1 MELKKIAVTA
11 KNEGCSV
18 LKDVCSLLESLHIEV
33 IKPEYEPA
41 CGAYAVKAAEL
52 VSSGEA
58 DGAIVIG
65 SNGLDS
71 AILGNKFASVRAS
84 LVSTPTTARY
94 TREHNASNL
103 LCLGTDIVGPQKLLD
118 IVKCWVSSDFI
129 GGRHSIS
136 LGMIKEG
143 ELHQFCRGES
153 AAAVQT
159 KRPIR
164 HIYIGN
170 DHAGYEAKLQ
180 VLKIL
185 DAHGISYTDLG
196 TDSTDIVRYPYYA
209 ARIAHAVL
217 DGDADAG
224 IAICGTGIGISIA
237 VNKFKGIRAALCNDR
252 TIARLAKE
260 QFDANVLCIGG
271 KIVGAFEL
279 EDIVNE
285 WLSDSPRKP
294 DEILDTISAVENAN
308 MTYTSWRPANNV

>member
-1 MELKKIAVTA
+1 MELKKIAITA
-11 KNEGCSV
+11 KDKECSV
-18 LKDVCSLLESLHIEV
+18 LKDVCSLLDSLHIEV

-41 CGAYAVKAAEL
+41 CGAYAIRAAEI

-103 LCLGTDIVGPQKLLD
+103 LCIGADLIGPQKLLD
-118 IVKCWVSSDFI
+118 IVKCWV
-129 GGRHSIS
+129 
-136 LGMIKEG
+136 MIKEG
-143 ELHQFCRGES
+143 ELHQFGHGES

-159 KRPIR
+159 NRPIK

-180 VLKIL
+180 VLRIL
-185 DAHGISYTDLG
+185 EAHNISYTDLG

-252 TIARLAKE
+252 TMAKLAKE

-285 WLSDSPRKP
+285 WLADSPRTP